1 MFRAGDGKKIELLVQ
16 PDKARSVSS
25 AEFPPFH
32 TEFDP
37 KNPTVVW
44 LSRPLTPEER
54 CRLDIDDPL
63 GEVVNIGKERNDHH
77 LAWQFLSD
85 DERAV
90 AIIDDMLSGC
100 HDDVIAAN
108 LAVRE
113 IAVKDFK
120 QEHGIT
126 DKALS
131 EHLSDAKDSAKKNQG
146 KITPNAL
153 ASEIWKLLKP
163 KD

>member
-1 MFRAGDGKKIELLVQ
+1 M
-16 PDKARSVSS
+16 
-25 AEFPPFH
+25 
-32 TEFDP
+32 
-37 KNPTVVW
+37 
-44 LSRPLTPEER
+44 
-54 CRLDIDDPL
+54 
-63 GEVVNIGKERNDHH
+63 
-77 LAWQFLSD
+77 AWQFLSD

-131 EHLSDAKDSAKKNQG
+131 EHLSDAKDRAKKNHG
-146 KITPNAL
+146 KITTDILAL
-153 ASEIWKLLKP
+153 EIWNQLKTRG
-163 KD
+163 